1 MLYRESQDV
10 DLKHSGNNYKV
21 AHNFSSSEVKDQKG
35 CVTTGHRVG
44 ACLSCPSTPEAF
56 GLEGKGGQDS
66 VLVALGFLT
75 LTPGSVSSPGAWE
88 LKLRL

>member
-21 AHNFSSSEVKDQKG
+21 GHSSSSSEVKDQKD
-35 CVTTGHRVG
+35 CVTMGHRVG
-44 ACLSCPSTPEAF
+44 ACLSCPRTPEAF

-66 VLVALGFLT
+66 VLEALGFPT

-88 LKLRL
+88 LEPWL